1 MGAKTCLVAQA
12 QGDVRGILAERPDL
26 LESETT
32 GFVAALFPGLRFGA
46 PRPADLTWTFVR
58 DRSVIAGCFPGLR
71 IVVAAEVA
79 GDRPSQLPP
88 RFISAHGTTLLHAMH
103 SVVDWCAFAVW
114 RDGVLIRSLS
124 VSPEGVIEDI
134 GERLP
139 FEKPYWD
146 GERPA
151 VDPEEE
157 AADAYPLPFH
167 PLELGEHALLEF
179 LGFQLGS
186 VVDETMLDPAS
197 IRLLCFDDP
206 GKVAAATRGARPWW
220 KFW

>member
-26 LESETT
+26 LESETA
-32 GFVAALFPGLRFGA
+32 GFVAALFPGQRFGA
-46 PRPADLTWTFVR
+46 SRPADLSWTFVR

-79 GDRPSQLPP
+79 GDRPSRLPP
-88 RFISAHGTTLLHAMH
+88 RFIAAHGTTLLHAMH

-114 RDGVLIRSLS
+114 RNGVLIRSLS

-151 VDPEEE
+151 VDPEED
-157 AADAYPLPFH
+157 ADAYPLPFH
-167 PLELGEHALLEF
+167 PLELGEQALLSF
-179 LGFQLGS
+179 FGFQPGS
-186 VVDETMLDPAS
+186 VVDETMLDPES

-206 GKVAAATRGARPWW
+206 GKVAAARGARPRW